1 MRRFIRGRKVL
12 GYARCF
18 GAEIVNY
25 ADDFCVL
32 GKARAADMPA
42 AVQRLREALKLSMNV
57 QKTRCLRCPEEPFEF
72 LGYRIGRNYR
82 PFGKG
87 AYIQTR
93 PSSEASPTKS
103 TGRRGRGYMMWCS
116 SNDLTHKMHWL
127 SAPTRAAIP
136 GAVGAHGIVGAEP
149 GVQDT
154 GYARGPNVFV
164 RISVSL

>member
-1 MRRFIRGRKVL
+1 MT
-12 GYARCF
+12 ARY
-18 GAEIVNY
+18 G
-25 ADDFCVL
+25 
-32 GKARAADMPA
+32 
-42 AVQRLREALKLSMNV
+42 REASTHLPGRLTIGSSAEAKLI
-57 QKTRCLRCPEEPFEF
+57 KTW
-72 LGYRIGRNYR
+72 
-82 PFGKG
+82 
-87 AYIQTR
+87 
-93 PSSEASPTKS
+93 SSSKASPTKS

-136 GAVGAHGIVGAEP
+136 GEVGAHGIVGAEP